1 MRQALLFCTAA
12 LLVGQPAHSYQ
23 IIPSAF
29 ANAFCLARQKGAGMS
44 ESIEF
49 GVRMSIDFTK
59 PDSPK
64 VNGVGVD
71 ATEAARAANA
81 YCPEHFTDK
90 WY

>member
-1 MRQALLFCTAA
+1 
-12 LLVGQPAHSYQ
+12 
-23 IIPSAF
+23 
-29 ANAFCLARQKGAGMS
+29 MS

-64 VNGVGVD
+64 VNGVGID